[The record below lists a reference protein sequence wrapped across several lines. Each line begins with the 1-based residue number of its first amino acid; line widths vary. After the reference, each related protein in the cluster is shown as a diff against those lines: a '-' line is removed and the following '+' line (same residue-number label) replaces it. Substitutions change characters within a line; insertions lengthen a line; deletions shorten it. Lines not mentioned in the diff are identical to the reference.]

1 MSRGRPKPE
10 KVERIRVALLAR
22 DGGSCFYCR
31 KPFTDETPATFDH
44 YIPRAIWRTWRQR
57 NLVLACEPCN
67 HAKGDLLPWPVA
79 ALLLRNV
86 RHSDVWQRACGL
98 AA

>member
-10 KVERIRVALLAR
+10 TMQRIRSNLLAR
-22 DGGSCFYCR
+22 DGGMCFYCR
-31 KPFTDETPATFDH
+31 RPFTDDEPSTFDH

-57 NLVLACEPCN
+57 NLVLACGPCN
-67 HAKGDLLPWPVA
+67 NAKGDTLPWTVA
-79 ALLLRNV
+79 ALVLRNV
-86 RHSDVWQRACGL
+86 RHGVEWQRACGL

>member
-10 KVERIRVALLAR
+10 TMQRIRSNLLAR
-22 DGGSCFYCR
+22 DGACCFYCR
-31 KPFTDETPATFDH
+31 RPFTDDEPPTFDH

-57 NLVLACEPCN
+57 NLVLACGPCN
-67 HAKGDLLPWPVA
+67 QAKADALPWTVA
-79 ALLLRNV
+79 ALVLRNV
-86 RHSDVWQRACGL
+86 RHGVEWRRACGL